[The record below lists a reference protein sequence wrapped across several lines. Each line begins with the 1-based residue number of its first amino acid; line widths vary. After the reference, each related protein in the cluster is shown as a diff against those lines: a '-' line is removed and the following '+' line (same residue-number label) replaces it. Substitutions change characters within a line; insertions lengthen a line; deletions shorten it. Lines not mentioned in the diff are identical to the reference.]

1 MVRQIILPNSA
12 VPTDISDFT
21 LRHILQED
29 TLSSANHVSA
39 IDISSTTPPKSLK
52 SHQELPVNDKA
63 IWYMDY
69 EEECCGL
76 HNKKKTWTYI
86 SEEQYKH
93 LKPAVGN
100 ALQKISIATIIT
112 DANSKPQR
120 AKYRVCV
127 IGNIDPTNWS
137 LNKVFAPVLF
147 QLKLRILTTIAV
159 QKRSKFNTGD
169 FKQAFCQEYLPDG
182 ETYVLRPPKYCPIT
196 TTPNMYLHIIQ
207 TLYGLKRSPRHWY
220 EKARAT
226 FL

>member
-1 MVRQIILPNSA
+1 
-12 VPTDISDFT
+12 
-21 LRHILQED
+21 
-29 TLSSANHVSA
+29 
-39 IDISSTTPPKSLK
+39 
-52 SHQELPVNDKA
+52 
-63 IWYMDY
+63 MDY

-220 EKARAT
+220 EKAQAT
-226 FL
+226 FLSIVLNNKIPHTSSESQSCLSIHPFMWASTLMNSYILVQARWLKNNLSNALGRIKKC